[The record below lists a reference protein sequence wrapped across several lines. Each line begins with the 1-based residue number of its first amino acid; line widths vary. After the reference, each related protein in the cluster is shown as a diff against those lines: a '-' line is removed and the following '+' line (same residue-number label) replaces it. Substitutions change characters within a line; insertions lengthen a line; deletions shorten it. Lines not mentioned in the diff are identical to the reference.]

1 MNLFTP
7 YSFSHFQCKY
17 IPMEIC
23 LCDGGEEGGGH
34 KGGVCDKFCDFIV
47 VKILCRYC
55 DQIVVKIINI
65 VTRFLSKL

>member
-1 MNLFTP
+1 MNLFTF

-47 VKILCRYC
+47 VKII
-55 DQIVVKIINI
+55 DIVI
-65 VTRFLSKL
+65 